1 MRTWR
6 VSGLAVALL
15 LLLLAGCASAGSGG
29 AGASASGSGTG
40 TGAKLP
46 RLPVRESWD
55 IQLDSP
61 PRAPFPAVNLIET
74 DGFDTPAATVTAL
87 HRSRAGRVVVCYLD
101 AGTWERWR
109 PDAARYLKS
118 LLGRPD
124 DGWAGG
130 R

>member
-29 AGASASGSGTG
+29 AGPAASASGTRRGARTG
-40 TGAKLP
+40 TGGRLP

-87 HRSRAGRVVVCYLD
+87 HRSRAGRGVAC
-101 AGTWERWR
+101 
-109 PDAARYLKS
+109 
-118 LLGRPD
+118 
-124 DGWAGG
+124 
-130 R
+130 